1 MQWKEL
7 KKKTAAEEKPNPL
20 GENTVIRDKR
30 MPTVTRGVKT
40 RKIERLRVELYSR
53 KKCTM

>member
-1 MQWKEL
+1 MFSPK
-7 KKKTAAEEKPNPL
+7 PL
-20 GENTVIRDKR
+20 GENTVIRAKR

-53 KKCTM
+53 KKKSM